1 MVAKNLVTSASRTH
15 FPEIDAPQCTL
26 LNKHP
31 WVAGRKRSGS
41 LADSASKPF
50 EVRRVKTK
58 WPPGKWCHGRRRSH
72 VRKVFRLCI
81 CGGPDPFRSKELIW
95 VAPPPRHF
103 HSSRHV
109 THFSPAL
116 LHFAFPDRHHHHP
129 GSHGTASPC
138 CCISSQEPHVRVCA
152 CVCVQEHTR
161 IHACTPTC
169 RLTVHF
175 LRH

>member
-1 MVAKNLVTSASRTH
+1 MHVAQQTSLGCRQKAKRK
-15 FPEIDAPQCTL
+15 P
-26 LNKHP
+26 
-31 WVAGRKRSGS
+31 GRLRLQTIRGS
-41 LADSASKPF
+41 QGQN
-50 EVRRVKTK
+50 K

-95 VAPPPRHF
+95 VAPPPCHF